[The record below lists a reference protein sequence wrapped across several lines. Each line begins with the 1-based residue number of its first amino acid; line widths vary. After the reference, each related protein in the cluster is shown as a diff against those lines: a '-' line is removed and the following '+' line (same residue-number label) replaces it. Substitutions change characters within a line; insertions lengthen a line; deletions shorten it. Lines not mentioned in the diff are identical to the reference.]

1 MGGGPAAAERI
12 MISPTPYSMFL
23 EAAERAAMKRRGPLG
38 YSIGQAAERLGC
50 SKGSVRA
57 WTDSGA
63 LGCSRTPGGQRRFSQ
78 QQIDDF
84 IASL

>member
-1 MGGGPAAAERI
+1 MTTTT
-12 MISPTPYSMFL
+12 PTPYSMFL

-38 YSIGQAAERLGC
+38 YSIGKAAETLGV
-50 SKGSVRA
+50 SKGTLRA

-63 LGCSRTPGGQRRFSQ
+63 LGCYRSPGGQRRFSQ
-78 QQIDDF
+78 EQLDRF